1 MMIDNLQKAILNC
14 LNNQSSDNFLKLNGI
29 FNYIDKN
36 QELPYIFYFINNIK
50 DCSTYSSKI
59 YSCGLSINIYDKN
72 TSSVYIVNLIE
83 EIKNIFKN
91 INNLS
96 TKNLKIIDIIF
107 NEANIM
113 LENNNTLWK
122 GELNFTINFSYFE
135 N

>member
-1 MMIDNLQKAILNC
+1 MIDNLQKAILNC

-36 QELPYIFYFINNIK
+36 QELPYIFYFINIIK
-50 DCSTYSSKI
+50 DRSTYSSKI

-72 TSSVYIVNLIE
+72 TTSIYVVNLIE

>member
-1 MMIDNLQKAILNC
+1 MIDNLQKAILNC
-14 LNNQSSDNFLKLNGI
+14 LNNQTSDNFLKLNGV

-50 DCSTYSSKI
+50 DRSTYSSKI

-72 TSSVYIVNLIE
+72 TTSIYVVNLIE

-107 NEANIM
+107 NEANIL
-113 LENNNTLWK
+113 LENNNIIWK

>member
-1 MMIDNLQKAILNC
+1 MIDNLQKTILSC
-14 LNNQSSDNFLKLNGI
+14 LNNQNSENFAKLNGI

-50 DCSTYSSKI
+50 DYSTYTTQI
-59 YSCGLSINIYDKN
+59 YSCNLNINIYDKS
-72 TSSVYIVNLIE
+72 TSSLYIVNLIE

-107 NEANIM
+107 NEANIL
-113 LENNNTLWK
+113 LENNNIIWK